1 MSSFALHAPSP
12 ASPTALEPGSL
23 SSAPSLWMN
32 AQDTGATQPAAFWDL
47 EDAVAG
53 LEAREGE
60 QGMVSIYLLGPM
72 SALVHGH

>member
-1 MSSFALHAPSP
+1 
-12 ASPTALEPGSL
+12 
-23 SSAPSLWMN
+23 MN

-60 QGMVSIYLLGPM
+60 QGMVSIYLLGQCLLWYM
-72 SALVHGH
+72 VTE

>member
-1 MSSFALHAPSP
+1 M
-12 ASPTALEPGSL
+12 
-23 SSAPSLWMN
+23 WIN

-60 QGMVSIYLLGPM
+60 QGMVSIYLLGQCLLWYTVTEYPPLLGEKVKQ
-72 SALVHGH
+72 AHIQDLVILKHSK